1 MNMKSTVGEEYVKR
15 FMEDVR
21 ENYPSD
27 INIDPTE
34 LFEQLEADRKSGE
47 LKAHVKR
54 QGNSSTS

>member
-1 MNMKSTVGEEYVKR
+1 MKSTVGEEYVKR

-34 LFEQLEADRKSGE
+34 LFDQLEDDRKSGE
-47 LKAHVKR
+47 LKKRVKQ